1 MSDLVNENSS
11 YSKERL
17 LTAICLIMM
26 IEHHKLS
33 LSDIIHATGMEF
45 NDIRAAMQN
54 LVNLRLLVVIPTQNG
69 IPRFEIIDP
78 KESKSYLEVLGVN
91 TSNTH

>member
-1 MSDLVNENSS
+1 MTDLINDSTA

-26 IEHHKLS
+26 IEHQKLS

-45 NDIRAAMQN
+45 NDIRSAMQN
-54 LVNLRLLVVIPTQNG
+54 LVNLRLLTVIPTQNG
-69 IPRFEIIDP
+69 IPQFKMINIE
-78 KESKSYLEVLGVN
+78 ESQSYLETLGVN
-91 TSNTH
+91 SDTH